1 MGVTGY
7 AASCRTPLGP
17 VRMASDG
24 TALTGLWFEGQ
35 KYFPQSLDGELRA
48 EALPV
53 FGEVRRW
60 LELYFSGEEPGFMPP
75 LRLIGSDFQTEV
87 WGLLRAIPYGETTTY
102 GALAQKL
109 ARARGL
115 PRLSARA
122 VGGAVGRNP
131 ISILVPCHRVVG
143 AGGSLTGY
151 AGGMDRKAAL
161 LKLEGGFR
169 EGFFVPKTRDKRDL
183 SFSTGCGKIER

>member
-1 MGVTGY
+1 MRYV
-7 AASCRTPLGP
+7 AACRTPLGP
-17 VRMASDG
+17 VLMAADG

-35 KYFPQSLDGELRA
+35 KYFPRGLDGAPRE

-53 FGEVRRW
+53 FDEVRRW
-60 LELYFSGEEPGFMPP
+60 LELYFSGKEPGFMPP
-75 LRLIGSDFQTEV
+75 LRLTGTDFQMEV
-87 WGLLRAIPYGETTTY
+87 WALLRAIPYGETTTY
-102 GALAQKL
+102 GALARKL
-109 ARARGL
+109 ARARRL
-115 PRLSARA
+115 PRLSAQA

-161 LKLEGGFR
+161 LKLEGGLL
-169 EGFFVPKTRDKRDL
+169 EGLFVPGRSAGRDL
-183 SFSTGCGKIER
+183 SFSAGCGKIEQ